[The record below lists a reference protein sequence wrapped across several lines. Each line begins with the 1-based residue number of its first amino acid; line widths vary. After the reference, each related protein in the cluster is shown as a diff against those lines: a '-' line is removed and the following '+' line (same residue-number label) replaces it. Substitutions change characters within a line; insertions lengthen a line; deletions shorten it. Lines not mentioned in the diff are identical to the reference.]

1 MLNCIRTC
9 EADVGG
15 HIICACIYIAWML
28 KHYGSTGSFESCG
41 WELSVDAEM
50 LCLNIPGLP
59 ESESKIVLG
68 SRPRSAVLVAR
79 LLVCCGYDVRA
90 ALFVDVVFSRL
101 WLFRKPWENGKEGGI
116 RQTSQKNPS
125 RLLGFSVKSNQ
136 LCYPLPPEASA

>member
-1 MLNCIRTC
+1 
-9 EADVGG
+9 
-15 HIICACIYIAWML
+15 ML

-68 SRPRSAVLVAR
+68 SRARSAVLVAR

-90 ALFVDVVFSRL
+90 ALFVDVVFSG
-101 WLFRKPWENGKEGGI
+101 FGENGKEGGI